1 MAEVSSECSPS
12 GETSFYGSISEEELK
27 AEVDSR
33 WILNLSLQHRDRSD
47 REKFFVTYIEK
58 PNQWRRVT
66 ISCDY
71 RDAEEESLESD
82 LRNLQF
88 QREKSALI
96 YEYIRDSL
104 PEMQFYETVTNWK
117 LKTTDGRLHIHV
129 TGDVDEI
136 IHYPQ
141 TSAVS
146 HILESSVSPVLKVRE
161 ADIEFDSHL
170 SRFVYTV
177 RYKGAKYIRKD
188 VPGPDTIDEFLSEI
202 NAVHGS
208 NDYPLH
214 LEAIV
219 VDASHKLIKG
229 ILLSHDYDSEVPTF
243 SWESRRRHWAEQ
255 AVQGISQIHEEG
267 YLQGAFTLS
276 NLVGDR
282 AKGAGWN
289 SSESP
294 QKIASDERISTYTRE
309 AAAPSTMFHDL
320 RRAVKAPVCRRG
332 RGQRRNKV
340 YWNSFLN
347 TGVLRNP
354 FERDCLFETNDGSV
368 SSPAI
373 SYMESECTV
382 PCCMSM
388 TYLRELGLPSQMSIE
403 FEDPGQVDIG
413 AGRQKV
419 KMTGIVRNVSF
430 RIRGS
435 SMILRGDFPVSELL
449 DSIYDVLFGWQFMCN
464 EAAKI
469 VEMAQKV
476 YQWTKAF
483 ISMAMSSVSAK
494 IDKEVG
500 KFQRR
505 VSEFGS
511 HENLPPPPPYSLV
524 SVFRGDHLTI
534 RRVV

>member
-33 WILNLSLQHRDRSD
+33 WILNLSLQHRDWSD

-58 PNQWRRVT
+58 PNRWRRVT

-71 RDAEEESLESD
+71 RDAEEESLESG

-96 YEYIRDSL
+96 YEHIRDSL
-104 PEMQFYETVTNWK
+104 PSTRLHETVTNLK
-117 LKTTDGRLHIHV
+117 LRTTDGRLHVHV
-129 TGDVDEI
+129 TEDVDEVI
-136 IHYPQ
+136 RYPQ

-146 HILESSVSPVLKVRE
+146 HILESSVSPVLAVRE

-170 SRFVYTV
+170 SGFVYKV
-177 RYKGAKYIRKD
+177 RYNGAKYIRKD
-188 VPGPDTIDEFLSEI
+188 IPGPDAIDDILNEI
-202 NAVHGS
+202 NALH
-208 NDYPLH
+208 NLNNYPMH
-214 LEAIV
+214 LAIV
-219 VDASHKLIKG
+219 VDASRELIKG
-229 ILLSHDYDSEVPTF
+229 ILLTYDYDSEVPTI

-267 YLQGAFTLS
+267 YLQGDFTLS
-276 NLVGDR
+276 NLVGDK
-282 AKGAGWN
+282 AKGAGWD
-289 SSESP
+289 SS
-294 QKIASDERISTYTRE
+294 SDQRISTYMRE

-320 RRAVKAPVCRRG
+320 RRAAKAPVYRRG

-340 YWNSFLN
+340 YWNSLLN

-388 TYLRELGLPSQMSIE
+388 TYLRELGLSSQMSTE

-435 SMILRGDFPVSELL
+435 SMIFRGDFPVSELL